1 MSNDLCMDSFT
12 AGGNGFY
19 GRLTR
24 TIHLVNPS
32 YHNPIIPP
40 LKPLHTAEVAQ

>member
-1 MSNDLCMDSFT
+1 MSNDLCMNSFT

-19 GRLTR
+19 GRMWKRIVLR
-24 TIHLVNPS
+24 NPL
-32 YHNPIIPP
+32 YHSHVIPP